1 MDSTDGRK
9 KVAFEVIADV
19 VGADITTL
27 KPETELVADLG
38 VDSAKALHLLVELE
52 DRLEVES
59 SDEVVAEMNT
69 VGDLLSAVSEYAD
82 AAE

>member
-9 KVAFEVIADV
+9 KVALEVIAEV

-52 DRLEVES
+52 DRLEVEI
-59 SDEVVAEMNT
+59 SDDVVAEMKT
-69 VGDLLSAVSEYAD
+69 VSDLLGAISEYAG